1 MYAMKKIQVLFPE
14 PVLERLKTISAVDD
28 RPVSEIVRRCVEF
41 WLDRLPP
48 PEKGKKKKRFPY
60 FDGGEVRMDPK
71 RMREAI
77 YDDTP

>member
-1 MYAMKKIQVLFPE
+1 MKKIQVLLPE
-14 PVLERLKTISAVDD
+14 PVLERLKTISEVED

-48 PEKGKKKKRFPY
+48 TEKCKKKKRFPY
-60 FDGGEVRMDPK
+60 FDGGKVRIDPK

-77 YDDTP
+77 YDDIP